1 MCQLFS
7 KSLLFC
13 YLIFVLKHVQ
23 NLENASCC
31 SLLQPAKLS
40 TFFQSSVL
48 GVLIFSEIQEIKR
61 KGMKNRL
68 ITKTKVFTA
77 STHTYVRCLYTAVRM
92 YAVVLV
98 WLPDGLF

>member
-1 MCQLFS
+1 
-7 KSLLFC
+7 
-13 YLIFVLKHVQ
+13 
-23 NLENASCC
+23 
-31 SLLQPAKLS
+31 
-40 TFFQSSVL
+40 
-48 GVLIFSEIQEIKR
+48 
-61 KGMKNRL
+61 MKNRL